1 MIAVGRAAAS
11 ALRTRMSRN
20 AVPFVLTFL
29 ATAAALIA
37 QNDADAQG
45 SVRRAWTVDGVERE
59 ALVFA
64 PRSSDRERAKPPLVF
79 VFHGHGGSMRSA
91 ARSFALHRG
100 MPEAVVV
107 YAQGLQT
114 PSARDPEG
122 QRAGWQSQEG
132 EQGDRDLEFVDA
144 MLASLRAEF
153 DVDERHIHATGHSN
167 GGGFT
172 YLVWATRSETIA
184 SIAPSSSGATRK
196 LAGRDPI
203 ARPILHLAGRN
214 DQVVS
219 FDNQQRTIEALVRNA
234 QASVGEPWA
243 EVRGATLH
251 RAKNGAHVATWF
263 HDGGHELPDEGW
275 RAVAAFLRRTPMP
288 EAWTTESTI
297 APGLVQRT
305 YASRAART
313 FVSYHVLVPAGY
325 DHAENAERRYPVV
338 MWLHG
343 SGGGE
348 AGLAQVARD
357 FETAIARG
365 AIPPVLVV
373 FPNGKP
379 QGMWCD
385 NVDGS
390 SPVETVTLDEVL
402 PQVEAV
408 FRTLASREGRVVMGF
423 SMGGYGALRFA
434 MARPQTFVAACSLGG
449 GPLQQQLVEA
459 PRVNE
464 ARRIRVLEET
474 YGGSQEEFEKRSP
487 WRLAEQNASALQNTR
502 LLLVCG
508 TEDETL
514 PANRAMHDRLTSLG
528 IAHSYVE
535 LQGVAH
541 EPVRSIRALG
551 PQLWAFIE
559 GALR

>member
-1 MIAVGRAAAS
+1 MRRHAARVLLTLLSSAS
-11 ALRTRMSRN
+11 AL
-20 AVPFVLTFL
+20 F
-29 ATAAALIA
+29 A
-37 QNDADAQG
+37 QNEADAQG
-45 SVRRAWTVDGVERE
+45 SIRCAWTVDGVERE

-64 PRSSDRERAKPPLVF
+64 PRSNDRERAKPPLVF

-91 ARSFALHRG
+91 ARSFALHRS

-107 YAQGLQT
+107 YPQGLRT
-114 PSARDPEG
+114 PTARDPEG
-122 QRAGWQSQEG
+122 QRAGWQTQEG
-132 EQGDRDLEFVDA
+132 EQGDRDLRFVDA
-144 MLASLRAEF
+144 MLADF
-153 DVDERHIHATGHSN
+153 DVDRLHVHATGHSN

-172 YLVWATRSETIA
+172 YLLYATRSETFA
-184 SIAPSSSGATRK
+184 SIAPSSSGAARK
-196 LAGRDPI
+196 LAGREPI

-214 DQVVS
+214 DEVVS
-219 FDNQQRTIEALVRNA
+219 FDNQQRTIEALVRAA
-234 QASVGEPWA
+234 QAGDGEPWT

-288 EAWTTESTI
+288 EPWTTEPTI
-297 APGLVQRT
+297 GPGLVQRT
-305 YASRAART
+305 YASRGART

-325 DHAENAERRYPVV
+325 DHTENAERRYPVV

-348 AGLAQVARD
+348 AGLAQVAREFD
-357 FETAIARG
+357 AAIARG

-385 NVDGS
+385 DVDGA

-408 FRTLASREGRVVMGF
+408 FRTRTSREGRVAMGF
-423 SMGGYGALRFA
+423 SMGGYGALRFV
-434 MARPQTFVAACSLGG
+434 MARPELFIAACSLGG
-449 GPLQQQLVEA
+449 GPLQPQLVEA

-464 ARRIRVLEET
+464 ERRIRVLEDT

-487 WRLAEQNASALQNTR
+487 WRLAEQNAAALQSTR
-502 LLLVCG
+502 LLIVCG
-508 TEDETL
+508 SADETL
-514 PANRAMHDRLTSLG
+514 PANRAMHERLDALG
-528 IAHSYVE
+528 LAHQYVE
-535 LQGVAH
+535 LDGVAH
-541 EPVRSIRALG
+541 EPMRTIRTLG
-551 PQLWAFIE
+551 PRLWAFVAE
-559 GALR
+559 ALR

>member
-1 MIAVGRAAAS
+1 MRRHATSFVFAFLAGAS
-11 ALRTRMSRN
+11 AL
-20 AVPFVLTFL
+20 P
-29 ATAAALIA
+29 A
-37 QNDADAQG
+37 QDDAEAKG

-64 PRSSDRERAKPPLVF
+64 PRSSDRERAAPPLVF

-107 YAQGLQT
+107 YPQGLKT

-122 QRAGWQSQEG
+122 QRTGWQIQEG
-132 EQGDRDLEFVDA
+132 DQGDRDLRFVDA

-153 DVDERHIHATGHSN
+153 EVDPLHIHATGHSN

-172 YLVWATRSETIA
+172 YLVWATRSETFA
-184 SIAPSSSGATRK
+184 SIAPSSAGAARK
-196 LAGRDPI
+196 LAGREPI

-214 DQVVS
+214 DDVVP

-234 QASVGEPWA
+234 QAGVGEPWA

-288 EAWTTESTI
+288 EPWTTKPTVG
-297 APGLVQRT
+297 PGLVQRT

-325 DHAENAERRYPVV
+325 DHAENAQRRYPVV

-348 AGLAQVARD
+348 AGLAQVARE

-385 NVDGS
+385 AVDGA

-408 FRTLASREGRVVMGF
+408 FRTRASREGRVVMGF

-434 MARPQTFVAACSLGG
+434 MARPETFVAACSLGG
-449 GPLQQQLVEA
+449 GPLQPQLVEA
-459 PRVNE
+459 PRVDE
-464 ARRIRVLEET
+464 ERRIRVLEDT
-474 YGGSQEEFEKRSP
+474 YGGSQEEFERRSP
-487 WRLAEQNASALQNTR
+487 WRLAEQNASQLRETR
-502 LLLVCG
+502 LWIVCG

-514 PANRAMHDRLTSLG
+514 PANRAMHERLDALG
-528 IAHSYVE
+528 LAHQYVE
-535 LQGVAH
+535 LDGVAH
-541 EPVRSIRALG
+541 EPMRTIRTLG
-551 PQLWAFIE
+551 PRLWAFVD